1 LVVIIILTKQQKGN
15 KMQTLTKVAIVALTL
30 GTTSLFAVSND
41 YAVTNNY
48 KLLNDMN
55 FAKKQQELILNMSQA
70 LESDRIDMTNLK
82 ISREKFSEVLLG
94 LANGNDSINL
104 TGTDIPTIKTK
115 LSEIQTL
122 WTKELTI
129 LNNIT
134 SKNNR
139 EKAIDGLNNI
149 MIKMSQAV
157 ALYNKSYSKFRQK
170 SKLSSLVAH
179 HMNSKQNKTFAFNM
193 VQ

>member
-1 LVVIIILTKQQKGN
+1 VSTKQQKGN
-15 KMQTLTKVAIVALTL
+15 KMKTLTKVTLIALTL
-30 GTTSLFAVSND
+30 GTTSLFATTND
-41 YAVTNNY
+41 YAITNNY
-48 KLLNDMN
+48 KLLNDMK

-70 LESDRIDMTNLK
+70 LESNIVDMKSLN
-82 ISREKFSEVLLG
+82 ISKEKFSKVLLG

-104 TGTDIPTIKTK
+104 KGTDIPTIKTK

-122 WTKELTI
+122 WTKELAI

-134 SKNNR
+134 SKNNK
-139 EKAIDGLNNI
+139 EKAIDGLNSI
-149 MIKMSQAV
+149 MTKMSQAV
-157 ALYNKSYSKFRQK
+157 ALYNKSYSKFKQK

-179 HMNSKQNKTFAFNM
+179 HMNSKHRKTFAFNI